1 MSQGIIRSPFLFI
14 ASMCAVASMLAA
26 TLALAQQPLPQA
38 PDTGSI
44 EGTVLDITGGAVP
57 KATVVLEEGNEH
69 RTTVADDNGFF
80 KFDGIMP
87 GTPVRIVVNA
97 SELKRWASSEMI
109 LQPRQSFILT
119 GIKLAVAPVEASV
132 TAVSPEEVA
141 AEQVKVA
148 EQQRVFG
155 VIPNFYVTYDK
166 HPAPLTSKLK
176 FQLAFRALMDP
187 VTIAGFGI
195 NAGIYQAADYPSYG
209 QGAAAYG
216 KRLGA
221 TFAGGYAK
229 IMFGDAVL
237 ASLLHQDPR
246 YIYQGT
252 GTTKSRLKHAIG
264 SAFIARG
271 DNGQREINWSDLGG
285 DLAVGALQNTYYP
298 SQDRGAGLVLR
309 GALIGAGGRM
319 ALGVFQEFVLP
330 RWTSRHS
337 SSPRLGR
344 SSGLSLG
351 RPQISSRCRNCRNL
365 GM

>member
-1 MSQGIIRSPFLFI
+1 MAG
-14 ASMCAVASMLAA
+14 MLTLAGMWAA
-26 TLALAQQPLPQA
+26 ALALAQQPLPQA
-38 PDTGSI
+38 PDTGTI

-57 KATVVLEEGNEH
+57 KAKVDLQGPSEH

-80 KFDGIMP
+80 KFDGINS
-87 GTPVRIVVNA
+87 GTPVRIVVSA
-97 SELKRWASSEMI
+97 SELKNWTSNEI
-109 LQPRQSFILT
+109 VLLPRQSLILT
-119 GIKLAVAPVEASV
+119 DIKLAVAPVETSV
-132 TAVSPEEVA
+132 TAATAEQVA
-141 AEQVKVA
+141 AEQVKIA

-176 FQLAFRALMDP
+176 FKLAFRALMDP

-195 NAGIYQAADYPSYG
+195 NAGIYQAVDYPSYG
-209 QGAAAYG
+209 QGATAYAQ
-216 KRLGA
+216 RLGA

-264 SAFIARG
+264 SAVITRG
-271 DNGQREINWSDLGG
+271 DNGNREIDWSDLGA
-285 DLAVGALQNTYYP
+285 DVAVGALQNAYYP
-298 SQDRGAGLVLR
+298 EQDRGPGLVLR
-309 GALIGAGGRM
+309 GTAIGIGGRM

-330 RWTSRHS
+330 KFTSRHS
-337 SSPRLGR
+337 TQP
-344 SSGLSLG
+344 
-351 RPQISSRCRNCRNL
+351 
-365 GM
+365 

>member
-1 MSQGIIRSPFLFI
+1 MSHGITRLSFAFI
-14 ASMCAVASMLAA
+14 VGMWAIA
-26 TLALAQQPLPQA
+26 TMWTPSLTLAQQPLPQA

-44 EGTVLDITGGAVP
+44 QGTVLDITGGAVP
-57 KATVVLEEGNEH
+57 KAAVVLQGANEH

-80 KFDGIMP
+80 KFDGVKS
-87 GTPVRIVVNA
+87 GTPVRVVVSASQLKKWTSNEIV
-97 SELKRWASSEMI
+97 
-109 LQPRQSFILT
+109 LQPGQSFILT
-119 GIKLAVAPVEASV
+119 GIKLAVAPVETSV
-132 TAVSPEEVA
+132 TAATPEEVA
-141 AEQVKVA
+141 AEQVKIA

-155 VIPNFYVTYDK
+155 IIPNFYVTYEK
-166 HPAPLTSKLK
+166 HPAPLTPKLK
-176 FQLAFRALMDP
+176 FKLAFRALMDP

-195 NAGIYQAADYPSYG
+195 NAGIYQAVDYPSYG

-229 IMFGDAVL
+229 IMIGDAVL

-246 YIYQGT
+246 YVYQGT

-264 SAFIARG
+264 SAFVTRG

-285 DLAVGALQNTYYP
+285 DLAVGALQNAYYP
-298 SQDRGAGLVLR
+298 PQDRGPSLVLR

-330 RWTSRHS
+330 KWTSRHS
-337 SSPRLGR
+337 SHP
-344 SSGLSLG
+344 
-351 RPQISSRCRNCRNL
+351 
-365 GM
+365 